1 MRIHL
6 GASRATSRPLALTIG
21 NFDGVHLGHQA
32 MLHAL
37 RTAATSLSL
46 ETGVLTFE
54 PHPREFFAR
63 HEAPA
68 RLTTLREKLEL
79 LQAAAIQ
86 QVTVLRFNPTLAALS
101 AEAFVEQWL
110 VRHLHTRWLLVGD
123 DFRFGAR
130 RSGDFDTL
138 QRAGQRYG
146 FECFALSSIL
156 VEGVRVSSSAVRD
169 ALAQGNLDLA
179 QALLGRPF
187 SMSGRVH
194 HGQRLGRT
202 LGFPTANLAI
212 QRRTPPLAGIFAVS
226 VQGSDKKT
234 LPLPGV
240 ASLGTRPSV
249 SSDGR
254 WLLEVHL
261 FDFNA
266 DLYGQ
271 RLRVRFH
278 HKIRNEQQFSS
289 LAELTAQ
296 MQQDA
301 QEARAFFARAPDAL
315 GEDPA
320 PIPNDP
326 RPNEYRPA
334 P

>member
-1 MRIHL
+1 MRIHW
-6 GASRATSRPLALTIG
+6 GASKAESRPLALTIG

-63 HEAPA
+63 NEAPA

-79 LQAAAIQ
+79 LHSAAIEH
-86 QVTVLRFNPTLAALS
+86 VAVLRFNPALAALS
-101 AEAFVEQWL
+101 AEAFIEQWL
-110 VRHLHTRWLLVGD
+110 VRRFNTRWLLVGD
-123 DFRFGAR
+123 DFRFGAKR
-130 RSGDFDTL
+130 GGDFNTL
-138 QRAGQRYG
+138 QQAGQRHG
-146 FECFALSSIL
+146 FECFALSSIMT
-156 VEGVRVSSSAVRD
+156 EGVRVSSSAVRD
-169 ALAQGNLDLA
+169 ALAQGNLSLA
-179 QALLGRPF
+179 HALLGRPF
-187 SMSGRVH
+187 SMSGRVL

-226 VQGSDKKT
+226 VVSPQSPH
-234 LPLPGV
+234 PLPGV

-249 SSDGR
+249 RSDGQ

-261 FDFNA
+261 FDVQA

-278 HKIRNEQQFSS
+278 HKIRDESRFSS
-289 LAELTAQ
+289 LADLTTQ

-301 QEARAFFARAPDAL
+301 RQARAFFASAPDAL
-315 GEDPA
+315 TDVYA
-320 PIPNDP
+320 PTPNDHAPASAEP
-326 RPNEYRPA
+326 RHD
-334 P
+334 

>member
-6 GASRATSRPLALTIG
+6 GASKAESRPLALTIG

-37 RTAATSLSL
+37 RTAATSLGL

-54 PHPREFFAR
+54 PHPREFFAQT
-63 HEAPA
+63 EAPA

-79 LQAAAIQ
+79 LQTAGVEHVA
-86 QVTVLRFNPTLAALS
+86 VLRFNPALASLS
-101 AEAFVEQWL
+101 AEAFIEEWL
-110 VRHLHTRWLLVGD
+110 VRRFNTRWLLVGD

-130 RSGDFDTL
+130 RCGDFNTL
-138 QRAGQRYG
+138 QQAGQHHG

-156 VEGVRVSSSAVRD
+156 TEGVRVSSSAVRD
-169 ALAQGNLDLA
+169 ALAQGQLNLA
-179 QALLGRPF
+179 QALLGRPY
-187 SMSGRVH
+187 SMSGRVIQ
-194 HGQRLGRT
+194 GQRLGRT

-226 VQGSDKKT
+226 VVTAHSAQA
-234 LPLPGV
+234 LPGV

-249 SSDGR
+249 TSAGQ

-261 FDFNA
+261 FDCNA
-266 DLYGQ
+266 NLYGQ
-271 RLRVRFH
+271 RLHVRFH
-278 HKIRNEQQFSS
+278 HKIRDEIQFSS

-296 MQQDA
+296 MRQDA
-301 QEARAFFARAPDAL
+301 QQARAFLASAPDAWT
-315 GEDPA
+315 DVPA
-320 PIPNDP
+320 PTPNDP
-326 RPNEYRPA
+326 RPHECRTA